1 MGKPSREVVV
11 KELTNIF
18 EELGYTGAGMAQIS
32 AATQLGRGSLYNL
45 FPDGK
50 SQMMHEVLAAVE
62 AEFHDAVIAPL
73 EAGHIEGMF
82 EGLLTFFRDG
92 ERPSLWGQLTLD
104 EGGAA
109 FHEAIRDHY
118 MNWRGALTKAM
129 LSAGAGR
136 GSAAS
141 LSERTISGVEGA
153 LLLDV
158 SLDDTGALGRGL
170 RTMSVEISMVIPKNQ
185 SKAQP
190 KAKATPKTKTAAP
203 PKTATP
209 PKTKTEA
216 PPKTA
221 PKTKT
226 EASTKTASKTKTA
239 ANSKTPSP
247 AKSKAAP
254 KTRTA

>member
-82 EGLLTFFRDG
+82 EGLLAFFRDG

-109 FHEAIRDHY
+109 FHEVIRDHY

-153 LLLDV
+153 LLLAV

-203 PKTATP
+203 PKT
-209 PKTKTEA
+209 
-216 PPKTA
+216 KTA

-247 AKSKAAP
+247 AKSKAAS

>member
-82 EGLLTFFRDG
+82 EGLLAFFRDG

-109 FHEAIRDHY
+109 FHEAIRNHY

-153 LLLDV
+153 LLLAV

-190 KAKATPKTKTAAP
+190 KAKAKPKTKTA
-203 PKTATP
+203 TP
-209 PKTKTEA
+209 T
-216 PPKTA
+216 KTA
-221 PKTKT
+221 PKT

-247 AKSKAAP
+247 AKSKAAS

>member
-1 MGKPSREVVV
+1 MGKPSREAIV
-11 KELTNIF
+11 KKLTEIF

-32 AATQLGRGSLYNL
+32 AATRLGRGSLYNL

-82 EGLLTFFRDG
+82 EGLLAFFRDG

-109 FHEAIRDHY
+109 FHEAIRNHY

-153 LLLDV
+153 LLLAV

-190 KAKATPKTKTAAP
+190 KTAATATPKTRTTQKSVSKSRAKSSAQP
-203 PKTATP
+203 APKTAKSSGTQSG
-209 PKTKTEA
+209 TKR
-216 PPKTA
+216 
-221 PKTKT
+221 
-226 EASTKTASKTKTA
+226 
-239 ANSKTPSP
+239 
-247 AKSKAAP
+247 KAA
-254 KTRTA
+254 KRSATRSETEG

>member
-82 EGLLTFFRDG
+82 EGLLAFFRDG

-104 EGGAA
+104 EGGTA

-153 LLLDV
+153 LLLAV

-203 PKTATP
+203 PKTAPKTATP
-209 PKTKTEA
+209 PKT
-216 PPKTA
+216 KTA

-247 AKSKAAP
+247 AKSKAAL

>member
-82 EGLLTFFRDG
+82 EGLLAFFRDG

-153 LLLDV
+153 LLLAV

-170 RTMSVEISMVIPKNQ
+170 RTMSVEISMVIPQNQ

-190 KAKATPKTKTAAP
+190 KTKAKPKTKTATPPKTAPKTAAP
-203 PKTATP
+203 PKT
-209 PKTKTEA
+209 
-216 PPKTA
+216 KTA

-247 AKSKAAP
+247 AKSKAAS

>member
-82 EGLLTFFRDG
+82 EGLLAFFRDG

-153 LLLDV
+153 LLLAV

-170 RTMSVEISMVIPKNQ
+170 RTMSVEISMVIPQNQ

-190 KAKATPKTKTAAP
+190 KAKATPKTKTATPPKTA

-209 PKTKTEA
+209 PKT
-216 PPKTA
+216 KTA

-247 AKSKAAP
+247 AKSKAAL

>member
-82 EGLLTFFRDG
+82 EGLLAFFRDG

-153 LLLDV
+153 LLLAV

-203 PKTATP
+203 PKTAPKTAAP
-209 PKTKTEA
+209 PKT
-216 PPKTA
+216 KTA

-247 AKSKAAP
+247 AKSKAAS

>member
-153 LLLDV
+153 LLLAV

-190 KAKATPKTKTAAP
+190 KAKATPKTKTATPPKTA

-209 PKTKTEA
+209 PKT
-216 PPKTA
+216 KTA

-247 AKSKAAP
+247 AKSKAAL

>member
-62 AEFHDAVIAPL
+62 AEFHAAVIAPL

-153 LLLDV
+153 LLLAV

-190 KAKATPKTKTAAP
+190 KAKATPKTKTATPPKTA

-209 PKTKTEA
+209 PKT
-216 PPKTA
+216 KTA

-247 AKSKAAP
+247 AKSKAAL